1 MQTVDDYMIVNK
13 GVNDA
18 IAELGNALHGK
29 RLEVPQPPYDELV
42 YRAAWK
48 LVEWCKTAEADLEQY
63 KVELER
69 RRQIGLTIDP
79 ATAETTFWWP
89 DINDPYWILGEKHHD
104 GCYGRTYF
112 ARNPG
117 AGPDDW
123 VHFNDLPE
131 ATCDAL
137 WERDRRRLAFP
148 YGMYATHPDEVIN
161 KPPLA
166 GS

>member
-1 MQTVDDYMIVNK
+1 MRGLACAGAEKMDIVPVPLGFKELPDGANFHELRRK
-13 GVNDA
+13 PFGVLD
-18 IAELGNALHGK
+18 IL
-29 RLEVPQPPYDELV
+29 
-42 YRAAWK
+42 
-48 LVEWCKTAEADLEQY
+48 
-63 KVELER
+63 VELER

-89 DINDPYWILGEKHHD
+89 DINDPYWLLGEKHHD

-148 YGMYATHPDEVIN
+148 YGLHPDDDIIN
-161 KPPLA
+161 YPPA
-166 GS
+166 VGA